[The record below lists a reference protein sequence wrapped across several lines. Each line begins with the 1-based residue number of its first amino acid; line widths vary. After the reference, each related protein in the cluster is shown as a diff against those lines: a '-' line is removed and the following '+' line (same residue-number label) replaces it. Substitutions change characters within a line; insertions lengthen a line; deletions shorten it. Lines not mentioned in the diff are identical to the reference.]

1 MFRFITKKEFWQII
15 DNGDLSSISHKMDH
29 RLKTVEDAVVWNLLK
44 DSKGLTI
51 GEIGGGN
58 SRVLPSLARRNKCYN
73 IDKFQGAGNGPT
85 EVDSQEDISNIF
97 VDLGDFSEK
106 LKESTFDVLFSIS
119 VVEHIPSKELKDF
132 FLDSYRVLKPGGK
145 LIHVI
150 DSSLKGSSS
159 DNSIEAGRILEIA
172 RHMDNHRLQLME
184 EPEIKEPKLIYFK
197 TSFATNPDHIM
208 KGWMDNNRSR
218 QPIYESYQTCCY
230 LLASTKL

>member
-85 EVDSQEDISNIF
+85 EVDSQED
-97 VDLGDFSEK
+97 
-106 LKESTFDVLFSIS
+106 
-119 VVEHIPSKELKDF
+119 
-132 FLDSYRVLKPGGK
+132 
-145 LIHVI
+145 
-150 DSSLKGSSS
+150 
-159 DNSIEAGRILEIA
+159 
-172 RHMDNHRLQLME
+172 
-184 EPEIKEPKLIYFK
+184 
-197 TSFATNPDHIM
+197 
-208 KGWMDNNRSR
+208 
-218 QPIYESYQTCCY
+218 
-230 LLASTKL
+230 